1 MNQGFLGYF
10 SGNHEPVVAS
20 KLIAEYFQGFPF
32 YFEPTIQT
40 RMPVERER
48 FSALMLLFCIRISRL
63 NKQRNKNSQPFYSDA
78 GLMRVI
84 H

>member
-10 SGNHEPVVAS
+10 STSQEQVVAG
-20 KLIAEYFQGFPF
+20 KLITGYYQGFPF

-63 NKQRNKNSQPFYSDA
+63 NKQRNKNSQPFYSHA
-78 GLMRVI
+78 
-84 H
+84 